1 MLTFFVQDTLKQKLL
16 IKKPTPVGF
25 FILNQT
31 NTASYFCALVLSKIL
46 SAEAATN
53 PV

>member
-1 MLTFFVQDTLKQKLL
+1 MLTLIVQDILRQKLL

-31 NTASYFCALVLSKIL
+31 NIIS
-46 SAEAATN
+46 
-53 PV
+53 